1 MRGKHSYIV
10 LGQSV
15 NTVQMS
21 GYTCGGG
28 VERVTDN
35 VKVTAGAD

>member
-10 LGQSV
+10 LGQSM
-15 NTVQMS
+15 NAAQMR
-21 GYTCGGG
+21 GYTCGRG
-28 VERVTDN
+28 VEKVTDK